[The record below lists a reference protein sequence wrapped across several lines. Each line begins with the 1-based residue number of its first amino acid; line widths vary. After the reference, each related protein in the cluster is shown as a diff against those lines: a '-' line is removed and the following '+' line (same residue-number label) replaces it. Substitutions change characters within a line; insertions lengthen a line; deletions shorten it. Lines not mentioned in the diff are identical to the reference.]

1 MRYLALLLALLLGAP
16 AFAEEAKGITSLRE
30 TVELAPDGSAAVTV
44 EVKLANWPAD
54 RLDLPL
60 NFGKPGPLAVSGNVK
75 ADATVVRNGDAR
87 QIHVQFD
94 GKPPVDTTVSI
105 RFTAQDFLDWKKARS
120 PRGVYGL
127 SYTFT
132 NTGMMTI
139 GRYAL
144 TVRLPQGYGV
154 NGVTSSTPRMTGEE
168 VEPPY
173 DFGTVDG
180 RTVMNLRAKSIGPG
194 KTAAIAFGFSEEERH
209 PLPFVVAGLL
219 IALVALWGKRD
230 VLTREDY
237 VREASA

>member
-1 MRYLALLLALLLGAP
+1 VKYLALLLALLLGAP
-16 AFAEEAKGITSLRE
+16 ALAEDAKGITLLRE
-30 TVELAPDGSAAVTV
+30 TIAVAPDGSAAVTL
-44 EVKLANWPAD
+44 EVKLANWASD
-54 RLDLPL
+54 HLDLPL
-60 NFGKPGPLAVSGNVK
+60 NFGKPGPLAVSGEVK

-87 QIHVQFD
+87 QIHVQFA
-94 GKPPVDTTVSI
+94 GKPPADTRVRI
-105 RFTAQDFLDWKKARS
+105 QFTAQDFLDWKKARS

-127 SYTFT
+127 SYTYT
-132 NTGMMTI
+132 NTGAMTI
-139 GRYAL
+139 ARYAL
-144 TVRLPQGYGV
+144 AVQLPQGYGV

-209 PLPFVVAGLL
+209 PLPFVAVGLL
-219 IALVALWGKRD
+219 IALAALWGKRD

-237 VREASA
+237 VREAAA